1 MIEFPLSIAHILNP
15 VALDTFISRYYEREQ
30 LVIDRGRP
38 SHYDGL
44 IAVDALDDMICAPA
58 STSEDILVVDDFRD
72 IDREDYARADGT
84 IDCVRVQQLFD
95 EGATIILRR
104 MHDRLASVARLC
116 RGAEQKFGCAF
127 QANLYFSPP
136 NAQGL
141 TTHHDT
147 HDVFVLQI
155 LGSKRWH
162 TYQPVVPLPLPGQ
175 RYYWKTPPEGQ
186 QISSFTLH
194 PGDLFYCPR
203 GIPHNA
209 RATEGASL
217 HISLGARVCTWAE
230 LLLEVVADVALR
242 DPAFRASL
250 PLGYA
255 ANAIAP
261 EVLEKAMQD
270 LMGRLQ
276 RQARPDLVLGLMADR
291 LIIDRPVLIPEQGR
305 MIQAAASL
313 TTDSRV
319 GGRPGLMYRISVQR
333 KKVTLI
339 CNARQI
345 TFPRFAA
352 SSLEFALRT
361 DSYLP
366 TDLPGP
372 LTETAKVV
380 LIRRLMREGLVVALP
395 G

>member
-1 MIEFPLSIAHILNP
+1 
-15 VALDTFISRYYEREQ
+15 
-30 LVIDRGRP
+30 
-38 SHYDGL
+38 
-44 IAVDALDDMICAPA
+44 
-58 STSEDILVVDDFRD
+58 
-72 IDREDYARADGT
+72 
-84 IDCVRVQQLFD
+84 
-95 EGATIILRR
+95 
-104 MHDRLASVARLC
+104 
-116 RGAEQKFGCAF
+116 
-127 QANLYFSPP
+127 
-136 NAQGL
+136 
-141 TTHHDT
+141 
-147 HDVFVLQI
+147 
-155 LGSKRWH
+155 
-162 TYQPVVPLPLPGQ
+162 
-175 RYYWKTPPEGQ
+175 
-186 QISSFTLH
+186 
-194 PGDLFYCPR
+194 
-203 GIPHNA
+203 
-209 RATEGASL
+209 
-217 HISLGARVCTWAE
+217 
-230 LLLEVVADVALR
+230 
-242 DPAFRASL
+242 
-250 PLGYA
+250 
-255 ANAIAP
+255 
-261 EVLEKAMQD
+261 MQD